1 MELLETFFQLFHIGL
16 VGIIRDGYRLCL
28 QVCVEVL
35 QSLLK
40 TDVIVYLPYSVLT
53 LHLCYLEHGCT
64 DVFRHCGRCTEEYN
78 CQSQ

>member
-40 TDVIVYLPYSVLT
+40 TDVIVYLPYTVLT
-53 LHLCYLEHGCT
+53 FICATLNT
-64 DVFRHCGRCTEEYN
+64 AVRMSFAIAADD
-78 CQSQ
+78 

>member
-40 TDVIVYLPYSVLT
+40 TDVIVYLPYSSHTSSVLP
-53 LHLCYLEHGCT
+53 
-64 DVFRHCGRCTEEYN
+64 
-78 CQSQ
+78 

>member
-40 TDVIVYLPYSVLT
+40 TDVIVYLT
-53 LHLCYLEHGCT
+53 LHSYSHFYLC
-64 DVFRHCGRCTEEYN
+64 VP
-78 CQSQ
+78 